1 MPRDPDAVNR
11 PPPDRPDPLA
21 RALGQLDP
29 APAELNRD
37 ALMFQAGA
45 ESRNSVIRLW
55 QLTAGFMTA
64 VGFAAGAYYRSTLPE
79 VAPAVSPATTRSPD
93 LTITPPPPL
102 R

>member
-1 MPRDPDAVNR
+1 MPHDPDAVNI

-21 RALGQLDP
+21 RTLGQLEP

-37 ALMFQAGA
+37 ALMFHAGA
-45 ESRNSVIRLW
+45 ESRSSVIRLW

-79 VAPAVSPATTRSPD
+79 VAPAVSPATTRSAD
-93 LTITPPPPL
+93 LTITPAPPE